1 VTSQALLESIVL
13 LAASARNFRVKLVE
27 GLKATERGPQL
38 VEQGLML
45 ATALA
50 PEIGYDAAAA
60 MAKEGF
66 KTGRTIREMA
76 LEKGIAPETLDE
88 LLDPLKMTEPGLG
101 SGAGGG

>member
-1 VTSQALLESIVL
+1 MMPGHSQALLESIAL
-13 LAASARNFRVKLVE
+13 LAASARNFRVRLVE

-60 MAKEGF
+60 MAKEGSRA
-66 KTGRTIREMA
+66 GARSASSPSRRASRRTA
-76 LEKGIAPETLDE
+76 LTSCS
-88 LLDPLKMTEPGLG
+88 TRPG
-101 SGAGGG
+101 